1 MTITTERLPRSRVE
15 IEIEVDQDRVDK
27 SMDKAVSRLA
37 KKVNIPGFRPGKAP
51 RKVLEQRLG
60 TAALLQEA
68 LDELVPELYS
78 EAIESEEIE
87 AIDQPDIE
95 LKSTEPLIL
104 TATVPVKPEVDL
116 NDYSSLRAPREQVE
130 VTDEQVEESITNLRR
145 RYAVLEPV
153 DRGVEWT
160 DTIRADLTVEVEGQ
174 TEPHREE
181 GAEFSIREDSV
192 VSLPGFVEHLI
203 GLERGGPYDIEFT
216 IDPDYQAEDLAGKKA
231 SYQITIHEVKQEV
244 LPDLDDEFVS
254 SLDEEDFDTV
264 EALQG
269 RLQTDLLTQLQ
280 READVGY
287 HEEIVDLLVATAD
300 IEYPDVLV
308 DREIDRLIDRESNH
322 ASHTEEGLNQWLKAI
337 GKSITKVRDELR
349 ETADSQVQRMLVLSE
364 LVTAEELEV
373 GDEQIDEEIDR
384 MVSSVAVGGPEAEP
398 SIEQLTSM
406 RQLFDTTESRGSIAG
421 QLTTQLAIDRLAEIT
436 SAPEEETEAG
446 ESGSTCR
453 RGSRRRRGR
462 EADTPEASAAS
473 AADTTDE
480 GSTDEEAEAESVDAE
495 TSHDDASN
503 DEANEEQN

>member
-15 IEIEVDQDRVDK
+15 IEIEVDQERVDK

-116 NDYSSLRAPREQVE
+116 NEYNSLRAPREQVE

-174 TEPHREE
+174 TEAHSEE

-231 SYQITIHEVKQEV
+231 TYQITIHEVKQEV

-254 SLDEEDFDTV
+254 SLDEDLDSV
-264 EALQG
+264 EALQE
-269 RLQTDLLTQLQ
+269 RLHTDLLTQLQ
-280 READVGY
+280 READVSY

-300 IEYPDVLV
+300 IEYPEILV

-322 ASHTEEGLNQWLKAI
+322 ASHTEEGLNQWLQAI
-337 GKSITKVRDELR
+337 GKSITEVRDELR
-349 ETADSQVQRMLVLSE
+349 ESADSQVQRMLVLSE

-384 MVSSVAVGGPEAEP
+384 MVSGVAVGGPEAEP
-398 SIEQLTSM
+398 SVEQLTSM

-446 ESGSTCR
+446 ESDSPRR

-462 EADTPEASAAS
+462 ETDTPEAS

-480 GSTDEEAEAESVDAE
+480 GQTDEDAEAESVDAE
-495 TSHDDASN
+495 TSHDDAPN
-503 DEANEEQN
+503 DEANEEQS